1 MIEKLFLAGA
11 DAFRVNMSHGDQQSK
26 IAVIEAIRGLEKK
39 LGRPSTILA
48 DLQGPKLRVGRFDG
62 GRAMLETGTIF
73 VLDRD
78 STPGDA
84 TRVELPHREIFE
96 AIEPAARL
104 LLDDGKL
111 VLRVIEHEDAR
122 IVTRVEVG
130 GALSNNKGLNV
141 RSEEHTS
148 ELQSLMRTSYAVFCL
163 KKKKQKQ

>member
-1 MIEKLFLAGA
+1 MG
-11 DAFRVNMSHGDQQSK
+11 
-26 IAVIEAIRGLEKK
+26 AIRGREKK

-84 TRVELPHREIFE
+84 NRVELPHREIFE

-111 VLRVIEHEDAR
+111 VLRVIEHDDAR

-130 GALSNNKGLNV
+130 

-148 ELQSLMRTSYAVFCL
+148 ELQSLMRISYAV
-163 KKKKQKQ
+163 

>member
-1 MIEKLFLAGA
+1 
-11 DAFRVNMSHGDQQSK
+11 MSHGDQQSK
-26 IAVIEAIRGLEKK
+26 IAVIEAIRRLEKK

-104 LLDDGKL
+104 LLDDGQL
-111 VLRVIEHEDAR
+111 GLRVIEHDDAR

-130 GALSNNKGLNV
+130 GALSNHKGLTV
-141 RSEEHTS
+141 PDVVVPLAALTAKDRSDLAS
-148 ELQSLMRTSYAVFCL
+148 AIGSASGRKRVCQYG
-163 KKKKQKQ
+163 

>member
-1 MIEKLFLAGA
+1 
-11 DAFRVNMSHGDQQSK
+11 MSHGDQQSK

-84 TRVELPHREIFE
+84 TRVELPHRELFE

-104 LLDDGKL
+104 LLD
-111 VLRVIEHEDAR
+111 RQR
-122 IVTRVEVG
+122 TR
-130 GALSNNKGLNV
+130 LN
-141 RSEEHTS
+141 SSH
-148 ELQSLMRTSYAVFCL
+148 
-163 KKKKQKQ
+163 

>member
-1 MIEKLFLAGA
+1 
-11 DAFRVNMSHGDQQSK
+11 
-26 IAVIEAIRGLEKK
+26 
-39 LGRPSTILA
+39 
-48 DLQGPKLRVGRFDG
+48 
-62 GRAMLETGTIF
+62 MLETGTIF

-111 VLRVIEHEDAR
+111 VLRVIEHDDAR

-141 RSEEHTS
+141 PDVVVSMAALTDKDRIEQIGRAHDCTPVTIAHRVCRRLLEHKN
-148 ELQSLMRTSYAVFCL
+148 Q
-163 KKKKQKQ
+163 

>member
-1 MIEKLFLAGA
+1 M
-11 DAFRVNMSHGDQQSK
+11 
-26 IAVIEAIRGLEKK
+26 AVVGGSRGLEKK

-48 DLQGPKLRVGRFDG
+48 DVQGPKLRVGRFDG

-111 VLRVIEHEDAR
+111 VLRVIEHDDAR
-122 IVTRVEVG
+122 IETRVEVG

-141 RSEEHTS
+141 PDVVVPMAALTDNDRSDLAFRADEHTS
-148 ELQSLMRTSYAVFCL
+148 EL
-163 KKKKQKQ
+163 K